1 MHNRSHAMINASQ
14 IREHMNVVDASGKV
28 IGKVDRVEGQRV
40 KLTKD
45 TSPDG
50 QHHYVDLG
58 EIEKVDGDKVC
69 VRKSAH

>member
-1 MHNRSHAMINASQ
+1 MINASQ

-45 TSPDG
+45 ASSDG
-50 QHHYVDLG
+50 QHHYLDLD

-69 VRKSAH
+69 VRTSAH